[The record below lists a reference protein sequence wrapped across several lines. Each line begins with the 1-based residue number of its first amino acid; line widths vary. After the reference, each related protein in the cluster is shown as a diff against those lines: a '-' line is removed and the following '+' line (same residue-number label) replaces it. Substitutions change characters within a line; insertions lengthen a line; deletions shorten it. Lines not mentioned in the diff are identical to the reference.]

1 MAYGYV
7 SLTVLTSTKKTAAD
21 LFGTQPVLSP
31 EIRVEPFQHVCQI
44 IHVCEGAEKFRR
56 RMKLRCISK
65 RTSAQI
71 FRYCKPTA
79 CCRPFDFALFRRC
92 HTHIDSL
99 CPFSHIHTCM
109 GFGAGPVCAASAAAK
124 GCRMATQSPCSLQRS
139 ISEHTIMWGMP
150 QCCRTFKTL
159 RTEKSFC
166 VLPVSPIAAQQLFRT
181 DSQFV

>member
-1 MAYGYV
+1 M
-7 SLTVLTSTKKTAAD
+7 TSTKQTVAD

-139 ISEHTIMWGMP
+139 ISEHTIMWGIP
-150 QCCRTFKTL
+150 PYCRSSKTL
-159 RTEKSFC
+159 RTENSSC